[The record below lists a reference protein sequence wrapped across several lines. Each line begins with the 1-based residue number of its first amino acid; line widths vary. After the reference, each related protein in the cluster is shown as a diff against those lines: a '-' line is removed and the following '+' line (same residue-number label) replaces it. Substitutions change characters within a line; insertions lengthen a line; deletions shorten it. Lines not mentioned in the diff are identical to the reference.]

1 MDTDELKRRFAEEV
15 SETPEDFYAVD
26 VLKKHGFERRQCVET
41 GMWFWTTDEERKVC
55 GDVEATGSFAFLD
68 DTIPRKSF
76 DFQSVWEAFQS
87 HFEEH
92 GYTSIPRYPVAARWR
107 DDTDFVAASIYDFQ
121 PHVVNGTVQPPANP
135 LIVPQF
141 CLRFNDIE
149 NVGVTMSHTTGFTM
163 IGQHAFQE
171 ETEWDQDK
179 YFEDL
184 LSFFLDVVEIPK
196 NDLIIHEDVWAGG
209 GNLGPCMEFFSGGL
223 ELANQ
228 VYMLYEVE
236 GEDRKQLPI
245 KVLDMGMGHER
256 IAWFTAKTPT
266 MYHAM
271 FPETLRYV
279 MEETETSFDE
289 DLLREFTKYAARLND
304 DEVEDIDAAWTSI
317 AEDLG
322 ISVEDV
328 KGELQGFTDVV
339 RVVEHV
345 RSVAVAIS
353 DGALPS
359 NVRGGHN
366 LRVILRKAL
375 SIIDRNDW
383 DVTVQ
388 GVAEHHAKELEG
400 FLPSLAEHIDNIKQ
414 VLGKEVQ
421 RYKNTKQRQ
430 KRILDGLEEVDED
443 TFIELY
449 DSHGIHPEQ
458 VVDALAEKGVDAMVP
473 LQFWK
478 KVTARHQDGRRH
490 HRSQRFDTSGIE
502 KTKRLYYENYDKTSF
517 KAVVEKIIREGDER
531 WVVLDRTAFYPTS
544 GGQEHDTGSLGGGT
558 VKDVV
563 VERDVVLHLVEGA
576 SFQKGEEVKGRID
589 FDRRL
594 QLTQHHTATHILTGS
609 AYEVLGNHVWQ
620 AGASK
625 KVDKARI
632 DLTHYESLSDDDVQR
647 IEERANKVVQENL
660 PVTQRFY
667 NRSDAES
674 KYGFRLYQG
683 GAVPGNNIRV
693 VEIDGFDAEAC
704 GGTHVP
710 VTGDVGP
717 IEVIKS
723 TKVQDG
729 VVRLEFVAG
738 EKAKEKI
745 RRLQGVIDELKE
757 KLECDNEAYIP
768 GRCEELFKR
777 WKDMR
782 KGRLETFQLES
793 EEVYDGDI
801 LGEAARRLKTQKKH
815 VVKTVDKFR
824 DQILESVNE

>member
-1 MDTDELKRRFAEEV
+1 
-15 SETPEDFYAVD
+15 
-26 VLKKHGFERRQCVET
+26 
-41 GMWFWTTDEERKVC
+41 
-55 GDVEATGSFAFLD
+55 
-68 DTIPRKSF
+68 
-76 DFQSVWEAFQS
+76 
-87 HFEEH
+87 
-92 GYTSIPRYPVAARWR
+92 
-107 DDTDFVAASIYDFQ
+107 
-121 PHVVNGTVQPPANP
+121 

-228 VYMLYEVE
+228 VYMLYEVQ
-236 GEDRKQLPI
+236 GEDREQLPI

-256 IAWFTAKTPT
+256 IAWFTAQTPT

-271 FPETLRYV
+271 FPETMRYV

-289 DLLREFTKYAARLND
+289 DLLRSFTKYAARLND

-317 AEDLG
+317 AEDLEM
-322 ISVEDV
+322 SVEDV

-430 KRILDGLEEVDED
+430 KRILDDLEEVDED

-449 DSHGIHPEQ
+449 DSHGIQPEQ
-458 VVDALAEKGVDAMVP
+458 VVDALAEKGVDATVP
-473 LQFWK
+473 SQFWK
-478 KVTARHQDGRRH
+478 KVTARHQDSMRH
-490 HRSQRFDTSGIE
+490 HRSQRFDTTDIE

-544 GGQEHDTGSLGGGT
+544 GGQEHDTGSLGGGD

-632 DLTHYESLSDDDVQR
+632 DLTHYENLSDEDVQR

-717 IEVIKS
+717 IEVMKS

-745 RRLQGVIDELKE
+745 RRRQAVIDELKE
-757 KLECDNEAYIP
+757 KLDCDNEAHIP

-793 EEVYDGDI
+793 EEVYGGDI